1 MQMQEDEIQLLKM
14 ALADVLKRLN
24 ISEEHQAAAAMAASR
39 RPTATKGEQ
48 IFVFSSTYL
57 MYEQELRF
65 YIIFACIFC
74 VYCAKQLITMH
85 QKLLVIISPPKQ
97 KSFCF
102 ANISQNIPRKS
113 QNLNT
118 FLNTSQMSNLKM
130 NLNRTCEYLC
140 FFIIKHPLTISLKY
154 CN

>member
-24 ISEEHQAAAAMAASR
+24 ISEEHQAAAAVAASR
-39 RPTATKGEQ
+39 RPTGTKGEQ

-65 YIIFACIFC
+65 YIIFACLFR

-85 QKLLVIISPPKQ
+85 QKLVIIYPKTKINLFCKHLSKHTQ
-97 KSFCF
+97 K
-102 ANISQNIPRKS
+102 KS
-113 QNLNT
+113 EFKYFPEHVLNVKSKNE
-118 FLNTSQMSNLKM
+118 FK
-130 NLNRTCEYLC
+130 
-140 FFIIKHPLTISLKY
+140 
-154 CN
+154 